1 MLYLD
6 IETRSE
12 CDLIFHGLR
21 RYAEDPTTQ
30 VISMAYA
37 VGDAEVRFWWAHEP
51 FPQIVI
57 EHFRS
62 GGLVTAHNA
71 DFERHLF
78 AFVIAPGYGFTTP
91 KLEQWRCSMIQGLT
105 NGYAGGLDALATG
118 LGLPFSKNPAGSRLI
133 REYCAPGHLKAF
145 KPGDAEIM
153 KCYNITDVE
162 VMRAATKCLRD
173 LTDDE
178 WYEYHITCEINDRGL
193 PIDVE
198 FCEAV
203 LAYTREVADDA
214 NDNISRVTGGA
225 VTKATQRKARDAWLF
240 PKLTETQMKLLKT
253 STANPEKISLDQDHR
268 ASLLACGSEL
278 DDGARKLLEC
288 IDEAGSSALKKYAVA
303 AHQHVKGRV
312 HNTFLFNGASTGRFS
327 GKGLQPHNMRRDSYD
342 DTHTAVLV
350 RDVLDNFALDA
361 PATTLARLSRS
372 MIYHKTGISWVDWS
386 AIEGRVAPWLSA
398 LPSGMK
404 KLELF
409 KRGEDIYKIT
419 AAEMFHDDDSG
430 GEPDASIVTPTERQG
445 GKIAELSLQFGGS
458 HNALISMGKKFGVV
472 FEEDEARKIV
482 ASWRTINPWAEAIWD
497 DYNLAV
503 KKAVFAPGERYL
515 VGRVTFYCDKEKN
528 FLWCALP
535 SERLLAYPK
544 PKYGP
549 YTTPRG
555 ERDGVTFQSH
565 FKPAAGEPPIRI
577 HARGALLFQNTVQ
590 AVAADILREAIVE
603 AHEAGLKI
611 VGHVHDEIIVEGDG
625 EKLNEIMLTEPWW
638 ADGLPLATGGVQ
650 SGTRWGK

>member
-133 REYCAPGHLKAF
+133 REYCAPGHLKEF

-162 VMRAATKCLRD
+162 VMRAAVKCLRP

-178 WYEYHITCEINDRGL
+178 WYEYDITCEINDRGL
-193 PIDVE
+193 AIDVE
-198 FCEAV
+198 FCEAA
-203 LAYTREVADDA
+203 LAYTHEVAADA
-214 NDNISRVTGGA
+214 NEQISILTGGA
-225 VTKATQRKARDAWLF
+225 MTKATQRTARDAWLF
-240 PKLTETQMKLLKT
+240 PKLTPAQMKLLEVYKKG
-253 STANPEKISLDQDHR
+253 EKKISLDQDHR
-268 ASLLACGSEL
+268 AYLLLCDDL
-278 DDGARKLLEC
+278 DPEARELLEY
-288 IDEAGSSALKKYAVA
+288 IDNAGSSALKKYAVA
-303 AHQHVKGRV
+303 AHQHVNGRV
-312 HNTFLFNGASTGRFS
+312 HNTFLFNGAGRTGRFS
-327 GKGLQPHNMRRDSYD
+327 GKGLQPHNMRRDVYGANEAEAL
-342 DTHTAVLV
+342 TQ
-350 RDVLDNFALDA
+350 DVLTNIELDA
-361 PATTLARLSRS
+361 PANTLARLSRS
-372 MIYHKTGISWVDWS
+372 MIAHEEGLSWVDWS
-386 AIEGRVAPWLSA
+386 AIEGRVAPWLSCTGTGETKLA
-398 LPSGMK
+398 LFREGK
-404 KLELF
+404 
-409 KRGEDIYKIT
+409 DIYVVT
-419 AAEMFHDDDSG
+419 AARMFG
-430 GEPDASIVTPTERQG
+430 RNEEEVGPEQRQA

-458 HNALISMGKKFGVV
+458 HNALIGMARNFGVV
-472 FEEDEARKIV
+472 FEEDEAREIV
-482 ASWRTINPWAEAIWD
+482 DRWRMANRWAQEIWNDYDKAITAAVLDPWVD
-497 DYNLAV
+497 QV
-503 KKAVFAPGERYL
+503 
-515 VGRVTFYCDKEKN
+515 VGRVTYHSDGEN
-528 FLWCALP
+528 FLWCQLP

-544 PKYGP
+544 PKFEEYM
-549 YTTPRG
+549 TPWDE
-555 ERDGVTFQSH
+555 ERVGVTFQSH